1 MNRVFQT
8 IGQKLTQSTGVQNL
22 SQRIT
27 TRLLLSYSI
36 PLLCLAALGGV
47 TYGVA
52 RETVEIEAERTKLQ
66 SAEYDFS
73 EASYYLSDAT
83 RQVNA
88 YTLRPAVS
96 SYGDLYSESYENYL
110 EHLSALMVMAESQQD
125 KALIAILETF
135 EKETHRLNVTAER
148 MIEQIE
154 SGNPQS
160 ALVLV
165 SRLDSVPVEAP
176 RNALQD
182 HLIERLEENTAQFD
196 AAQKRLFRT
205 LIGGTALAFLTTVV
219 LGFVTMRQ
227 LRYQMHKMVG
237 VVEQSGIQVTTSSTQ
252 IAASSRQLE
261 ASVTEQAASATEISA
276 TATEISATAD
286 SLSKTMVEV
295 MALSDAA
302 GVTAS
307 EGKQSLSRME
317 ATIHQLT
324 AATATISSKLGQID
338 GKANNISAVVTAIT
352 KVADQTNLLSLN
364 AAIEAEKAGEYGAGF
379 SVVAREI
386 RRLADQTAIA
396 TLEIEKMVKEMLSSV
411 ATGVMEMDRFSQEVT
426 ENATNIGKIGEQ
438 ISLIIAQVES
448 LAPQFETVT
457 MGMSAQAESAQQI
470 CSAMAQ
476 LDDSSQQT
484 AESVKD
490 TNQAIGQLSEVVQD
504 LQLEVANF
512 KVAV

>member
-1 MNRVFQT
+1 MKRAIQSISKKLAQT
-8 IGQKLTQSTGVQNL
+8 VSAQNI
-22 SQRIT
+22 SKRIT

-36 PLLCLAALGGV
+36 PLVCLASLGSV

-52 RETVEIEAERTKLQ
+52 REAALIEAQREQLQ
-66 SAEYDFS
+66 AADYAFH

-83 RQVNA
+83 RRINA
-88 YTLRPAVS
+88 YTLSPAVS
-96 SYGDLYSESYENYL
+96 SYSNHYHDSYDIFLRNISELKQLAETQQDEQLIALTEGFESESL
-110 EHLSALMVMAESQQD
+110 
-125 KALIAILETF
+125 
-135 EKETHRLNVTAER
+135 RLNSTAER
-148 MIEQIE
+148 MIERIE
-154 SGNPQS
+154 DGRPQGAL
-160 ALVLV
+160 ALVSYLE
-165 SRLDSVPVEAP
+165 SVPIDMP
-176 RNALQD
+176 RQALRDYLSEQLSQNAV
-182 HLIERLEENTAQFD
+182 HSES
-196 AAQKRLFRT
+196 AQKRLFKT
-205 LIGGTALAFLTTVV
+205 LIGGTILASLTTIV
-219 LGFVTMRQ
+219 LGFVIMRQ

-237 VVEQSGIQVTTSSTQ
+237 IVEQSGIQVTTSSTQ

-276 TATEISATAD
+276 TAAEIAATAA
-286 SLSKTMVEV
+286 SLSKTMASV
-295 MALSDAA
+295 MTLSETA

-307 EGKQSLSRME
+307 DGKQSLSRME
-317 ATIHQLT
+317 KTIDQLT

-338 GKANNISAVVTAIT
+338 DKANNISAVVTAIT

-386 RRLADQTAIA
+386 RRLADQTALS

-411 ATGVMEMDRFSQEVT
+411 ATGVMEMDRFSQEVID
-426 ENATNIGKIGEQ
+426 NAANIGNIGEQ

-457 MGMSAQAESAQQI
+457 VGMSAQAESAQQI
-470 CSAMAQ
+470 CSAMVQ

-490 TNQAIGQLSEVVQD
+490 NNQAISQLNGVVQH
-504 LQLEVANF
+504 LQLEVTNF